1 MPPTRTTRTA
11 RTSRTAGSVLTG
23 LLADLLDLALPMTCA
38 ACAAPVVRVGPAGV
52 AGPTGPAGWLSCP
65 VCLACRSVVEGAVAG
80 PVRPSP
86 PPAGMPPC
94 AAWGAYAGTLR
105 DLLLAYKERESW
117 GLAGLLGAGLAAAVR
132 VVSPGPGPLVLVP
145 VPATAAAIRTRQ
157 GDHVRRLARVAATH
171 LRRNTLPDRDTP
183 VDRDLHPG
191 REGRPVAVRSLVR
204 ALPTGVDSTE
214 LGAAAR
220 AERALSAFAPRA
232 GALAR
237 IGAGPGSCAG
247 GVEVV
252 VVDDI
257 VTTGATLGAVAAVLA
272 GCGVGVGGVAVVAAT
287 PRRRS
292 VTDGF
297 GFSSG
302 QTADFRR
309 RPFYA
314 LGNHSDP
321 RGHPRSASPGTS

>member
-1 MPPTRTTRTA
+1 
-11 RTSRTAGSVLTG
+11 
-23 LLADLLDLALPMTCA
+23 
-38 ACAAPVVRVGPAGV
+38 
-52 AGPTGPAGWLSCP
+52 
-65 VCLACRSVVEGAVAG
+65 
-80 PVRPSP
+80 
-86 PPAGMPPC
+86 
-94 AAWGAYAGTLR
+94 
-105 DLLLAYKERESW
+105 
-117 GLAGLLGAGLAAAVR
+117 
-132 VVSPGPGPLVLVP
+132 
-145 VPATAAAIRTRQ
+145 
-157 GDHVRRLARVAATH
+157 
-171 LRRNTLPDRDTP
+171 
-183 VDRDLHPG
+183 
-191 REGRPVAVRSLVR
+191 LVR

-237 IGAGPGSCAG
+237 IGAGPAACAG